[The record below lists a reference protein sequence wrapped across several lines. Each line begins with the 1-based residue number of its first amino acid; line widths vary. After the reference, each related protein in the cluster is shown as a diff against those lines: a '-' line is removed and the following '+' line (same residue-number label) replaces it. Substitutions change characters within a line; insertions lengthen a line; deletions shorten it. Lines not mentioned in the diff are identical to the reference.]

1 MVIHIDSFANE
12 RRFVCILKCRC
23 TRQTRVVSGWTLL
36 RCLKGNCP
44 WVTDM
49 WASHLLGPHVMDTK
63 TGDLRHRS
71 IVLSG
76 WSRVSDGRVAP
87 SHPPPPLPPKKGQRQ
102 YKFAL
107 PHFGLKYLAAPISAL
122 QNLPSPLSPSA
133 PRLLKSLIRRQPKQ
147 SSNRPSSR
155 LFPHRSPPLCRTTTT
170 KTTVTL
176 HHRTGATSS
185 TPSSTAPG
193 GPPTTSAAATDVPHR
208 HRVPPHQVH
217 FTDAIPAHWGYF
229 TKHIGAPPP
238 PEALWAS
245 PTVSSIAS

>member
-1 MVIHIDSFANE
+1 MKEDSFAFSNVGAPGKP
-12 RRFVCILKCRC
+12 RSCR
-23 TRQTRVVSGWTLL
+23 GG
-36 RCLKGNCP
+36 RCFG
-44 WVTDM
+44 
-49 WASHLLGPHVMDTK
+49 A
-63 TGDLRHRS
+63 LRHRS

-87 SHPPPPLPPKKGQRQ
+87 SHPPKKGRQQ

-107 PHFGLKYLAAPISAL
+107 PHFGLKYLAAPIPAL
-122 QNLPSPLSPSA
+122 QNLSSPPSPSA

-147 SSNRPSSR
+147 SLNRPSSR

-170 KTTVTL
+170 KTTVAL

-208 HRVPPHQVH
+208 HRLPLHQVG
-217 FTDAIPAHWGYF
+217 FTDA
-229 TKHIGAPPP
+229 
-238 PEALWAS
+238 
-245 PTVSSIAS
+245 VS